1 MLLLTS
7 DIWLESLRLHCF
19 AWKVG
24 YEDIKAYRDG
34 FNSEIIVSLLIHFL
48 LILSFFQTQHLGTN
62 QLQLD
67 PIQPFQP

>member
-19 AWKVG
+19 DWKVG

-34 FNSEIIVSLLIHFL
+34 FNS
-48 LILSFFQTQHLGTN
+48 
-62 QLQLD
+62 
-67 PIQPFQP
+67 